1 MIKELSNPRKHLIFV
16 VDDSILMRAYFRR
29 FLENEGYEVAEAQ
42 DGKEAL
48 AVVKALNPDIIL
60 MDYVMPE
67 LDGVFTCAELQKIP
81 GVNKIPV
88 IMITSLDNEASVDAA
103 FEAGAVDYIS
113 KPINWAVLR
122 QRMKRL
128 LKARDTEKS
137 LEQSEAFARSIIEYA
152 AIGIVTMD
160 AAGTIKYLNPAVE
173 KMFGYESSDLRKNKI
188 TTILPE
194 FPLNSRS
201 KCINNAALN
210 SELFAKHKEG
220 HIVPLDC
227 TISNFSAQDN
237 LFCTI
242 MMQDITERKRYE
254 EIIKYQAFYDAL
266 TNLPNRLL
274 LKERAMQEM
283 ARADRNNN
291 KVALLY
297 VDIDRFKLINDTM
310 GHECG
315 DNVLREIGKR
325 LQGCLSSTDT
335 VARLGGDEF
344 VIVLTDLMTVE
355 KVGNFST
362 QILDVIKMPME
373 IDGHEIFMTGSVGI
387 SIYPDDGTDYDL
399 LLSNS
404 DIAMYQAKEKGKNNF
419 QLYTAALNQKAVERL
434 VMENGLRRAVE
445 YKEFI
450 VHYQPKVDASTHE
463 ITGMEALVRWQHPQK
478 GLIAP
483 DNFIPLAEETGLIIP
498 IGEWVLHTACTHNKV
513 MQNAGLPFLT
523 VAVNIS
529 SRQFE
534 LQDLSEV
541 VHRILEQT
549 GMEAKYLELEITESI
564 AMHNVKHTVETI
576 SNLQKLGVKFAID
589 DFGTGY
595 SSLSKLNSIS
605 VNKLKI
611 DKSFVHQ
618 IDGKNNKGLIAS
630 TILALGKN
638 LELGIVAEGVENAE
652 QVAFFKESGCD
663 ELQGFF
669 FGKPMTGDSFI
680 EFLKKAQVH
689 SK

>member
-1 MIKELSNPRKHLIFV
+1 MIKELSNSRKHLILV
-16 VDDSILMRAYFRR
+16 VDDSRLIRFSFRQ
-29 FLENEGYEVAEAQ
+29 FLEKEGYEVTEAQ

-48 AVVKALNPDIIL
+48 AVVNSLKPDIIL
-60 MDYVMPE
+60 MDYMMPGF
-67 LDGVFTCAELQKIP
+67 DGVHVCAELQKLPDGKDIP
-81 GVNKIPV
+81 I
-88 IMITSLDNEASVDAA
+88 IMITSLDNKDAVDAA

-122 QRMKRL
+122 QRIKRL
-128 LKARDTEKS
+128 LKARDTETF
-137 LEQSEAFARSIIEYA
+137 LDQSKAFAQSIIKYA

-173 KMFGYESSDLRKNKI
+173 KIFGYDSSHLLKKNI
-188 TTILPE
+188 TIILPE
-194 FPLNSRS
+194 FPLKSHS
-201 KCINNAALN
+201 KYLNNAVVN
-210 SELFAKHKEG
+210 SELLAKHKEG
-220 HIVPLDC
+220 HFVPLDC
-227 TISNFSAQDN
+227 TISSFSTQDN

-242 MMQDITERKRYE
+242 MMRDITERKRYE
-254 EIIKYQAFYDAL
+254 EIIKYQAFYDSL

-274 LKERAMQEM
+274 LKERAMQEF
-283 ARADRNNN
+283 ARADRNKK

-297 VDIDRFKLINDTM
+297 VDLDRFKLINDTM

-315 DNVLREIGKR
+315 DNVLREIAKR
-325 LQGCLSSTDT
+325 LQGCLRGIDT

-344 VIVLTDLMTVE
+344 VIVLADLMSE
-355 KVGNFST
+355 EYVGKIST
-362 QILDVIKMPME
+362 QILDAIKMPIE
-373 IDGHEIFMTGSVGI
+373 IGGHEIFMTGSVGI
-387 SIYPDDGTDYDL
+387 SIYPDDGADYDL

-404 DIAMYQAKEKGKNNF
+404 DVAMYQAKEKGKNNF
-419 QLYTAALNQKAVERL
+419 QLYTAALNEKAVERL
-434 VMENGLRRAVE
+434 VMENSLRRAVE

-450 VHYQPKVDASTHE
+450 VYYQPKVNASTHQ

-478 GLIAP
+478 GLISP
-483 DNFIPLAEETGLIIP
+483 DHFIPLAEETGLIMP
-498 IGEWVLHTACTHNKV
+498 IGEWVLYTACTHNKA
-513 MQNAGLPFLT
+513 MQNAGLPPLT

-534 LQDLSEV
+534 LQSLTDIV
-541 VHRILEQT
+541 QRILNET
-549 GMEAKYLELEITESI
+549 GLEAKYLELEITESI
-564 AMHNVKHTVETI
+564 AMHNVKHTMKTI
-576 SNLQKLGVKFAID
+576 SDLQKLGVKFAID

-618 IDGKNNKGLIAS
+618 INGNKDKGLIAS

-638 LELGIVAEGVENAE
+638 LELDIVAEGVENAE
-652 QVAFFKESGCD
+652 QVAFFKENGCD

-669 FGKPMTGDSFI
+669 FGKPMTGEYFF
-680 EFLKKAQVH
+680 EFLRNSQVH
-689 SK
+689 LM

>member
-1 MIKELSNPRKHLIFV
+1 MIKELSNPRKHLILV
-16 VDDSILMRAYFRR
+16 VDDSRLMRFTFRQ
-29 FLENEGYEVAEAQ
+29 FLENEDYEVAEAQ
-42 DGKEAL
+42 DGKHAL
-48 AVVKALNPDIIL
+48 VAVNELKPDIIL

-67 LDGVFTCAELQKIP
+67 LDGVQACGELQKKP
-81 GVNKIPV
+81 SCKNIPV
-88 IMITSLDNEASVDAA
+88 IMITSLDKEDAVDAA

-122 QRMKRL
+122 QRIKRL
-128 LKARDTEKS
+128 LKARDTEKF
-137 LEQSEAFARSIIEYA
+137 LDQSEAFAQSIIQYA

-160 AAGTIKYLNPAVE
+160 DMGTIKYLNPAVE
-173 KMFGYESSDLRKNKI
+173 KMFGHDSNSLLTKNI
-188 TTILPE
+188 TMLMPE
-194 FPLNSRS
+194 FPITSRS
-201 KCINNAALN
+201 QYLNNEVVN

-220 HIVPLDC
+220 HLVPLDC
-227 TISNFSAQDN
+227 TVSNFFTQDN

-242 MMQDITERKRYE
+242 MMRDITERKRYE
-254 EIIKYQAFYDAL
+254 EIIKYQAFYDSL

-274 LKERAMQEM
+274 LKERAIQEFSH
-283 ARADRNNN
+283 ADRNKH

-297 VDIDRFKLINDTM
+297 IDLDRFKLINDTM

-315 DNVLREIGKR
+315 DNVLREIAKR
-325 LQGCLSSTDT
+325 LQGCLRGTDT

-344 VIVLTDLMTVE
+344 VIILTELMTE
-355 KVGNFST
+355 EYVGKISN
-362 QILDVIKMPME
+362 QILDAIKMP
-373 IDGHEIFMTGSVGI
+373 IVIKGHEIFMTGSVGI
-387 SIYPDDGTDYDL
+387 SIYPNDGAEYDL
-399 LLSNS
+399 LLSNA

-419 QLYTAALNQKAVERL
+419 QLYTASLNEKAVERL
-434 VMENGLRRAVE
+434 VLENGLRRAVE

-450 VHYQPKVDASTHE
+450 VHYQPKVNASTHE

-483 DNFIPLAEETGLIIP
+483 DHFIPLAEETGLIMP
-498 IGEWVLHTACTHNKV
+498 IGEWVLCAACTHNKA
-513 MQNAGLPFLT
+513 MQNAGLPPLT

-534 LQDLSEV
+534 LQNLSDIV
-541 VHRILEQT
+541 KRILEET
-549 GMEAKYLELEITESI
+549 GLEAKYLELEITESI
-564 AMHNVKHTVETI
+564 AMHNVKHTIKTI
-576 SNLQKLGVKFAID
+576 TDLQKLGVKFAID

-618 IDGKNNKGLIAS
+618 ITGKKTQSLIAS

-652 QVAFFKESGCD
+652 QVAFFQDGGCD

-669 FGKPMTGDSFI
+669 FGKPMTSECFFDF
-680 EFLKKAQVH
+680 FRKAQMD